1 MLSGTNRDAWLF
13 CTDQQFLLIGTMTSE
28 ECHLRA
34 WICAANAE
42 ASGDAAVA
50 SQFVKLAVQWRAM
63 ALGERSLG
71 PLADGEADVAEPV
84 PPGHDCRETK

>member
-1 MLSGTNRDAWLF
+1 
-13 CTDQQFLLIGTMTSE
+13 MTSE

-34 WICAANAE
+34 WTCAANAD
-42 ASGDAAVA
+42 ASRDAIVA

-71 PLADGEADVAEPV
+71 PIADGEADVVGPEPSAR
-84 PPGHDCRETK
+84 DCPQAK